1 MTNRG
6 TKKFSTSFG
15 CVFGTVILTGLFA
28 VAAASCQAGSITYKF
43 SADLTSGGMGGQFTL
58 DSGAITAF
66 DFVTPKAT
74 IDSSNAWFA
83 MVFVF
88 APHIAPK
95 RTLLPFI
102 SAIPITTL

>member
-43 SADLTSGGMGGQFTL
+43 SADLTSGGMGG
-58 DSGAITAF
+58 A
-66 DFVTPKAT
+66 V
-74 IDSSNAWFA
+74 
-83 MVFVF
+83 
-88 APHIAPK
+88 
-95 RTLLPFI
+95 
-102 SAIPITTL
+102 